1 MIQSK
6 RIVWVDYTKLFACI
20 LVVLGHFF
28 QSMTASNILPDNS
41 LYQFFNT
48 TIYYFHVPL
57 FFICSGFLYQQYS
70 KINCFGLWKNNILK
84 KLLSLGIPYLVFS
97 TITWSLKN
105 LFSGSVNIGLE
116 SGLLKTLFLQPISPY
131 WYLYA
136 LFFIFLVTPTF
147 TTKKQMWLIFIISIV
162 LKVITFFVTCKI
174 NCVEYIM
181 EYSVWFVM
189 GMIFSKIKITNIIGR
204 KDYYFGIIFGVS
216 FFILSVLVFNIH
228 FDKTYIG
235 FLLGFIACISV
246 IWLCISLGS
255 SNDTML
261 TRFSARYTMPIYLM
275 HTIFAAPLRI
285 VLTKIGITN
294 WVMHT
299 ILGLAI
305 SFVGPIIAEMIMCRF
320 KFLEFFLY
328 PNKVLK
334 GRKKICQQ
342 KN

>member
-1 MIQSK
+1 MIQNK
-6 RIVWVDYTKLFACI
+6 RIGWVDYTKLFACI

-41 LYQFFNT
+41 LYQYFNT

-70 KINCFGLWKNNILK
+70 KINSVGLWKNNILK
-84 KLLSLGIPYLVFS
+84 KLLSLGIPYLTFS
-97 TITWSLKN
+97 AITWSLKN
-105 LFSGSVNIGLE
+105 VFSSSVNIGLE
-116 SGLLKTLFLQPISPY
+116 SGILKTLLLHPIAPY

-136 LFFIFLVTPTF
+136 LFFIFLVIPTF
-147 TTKKQMWLIFIISIV
+147 TTKKQMWVIFIISVV

-181 EYSVWFVM
+181 EYSIWFVM
-189 GMIFSKIKITNIIGR
+189 GMILSEIKITDIIGR
-204 KDYYFGIIFGVS
+204 KDYYFGIIFGVL
-216 FFILSVLVFNIH
+216 FLILSFWLFSIH
-228 FDKTYIG
+228 VDKLYIG
-235 FLLGFIACISV
+235 FLLGFIACASV
-246 IWLCISLGS
+246 ICLCISLGN
-255 SNDTML
+255 SNDTMI

-285 VLTKIGITN
+285 VLIKIGITN
-294 WVMHT
+294 LVVHI

-305 SFVGPIIAEMIMCRF
+305 SFIGPIIAEMIICRF